1 MHPLP
6 GTYALIFSAY
16 RKSQLKIGKLGTLQ
30 LKPGFYIYV
39 GSAFGP
45 GGIKARIAHHCKKPA
60 RLHWHLDYLASLL
73 KLTEI
78 WYTYDPIHREHQ
90 WAKTIASTRGASVP
104 LSGFGASDCR
114 CKSHLFYFDTVPS
127 GRSFRRNLS
136 ARYKKQGKVTIE
148 KPEGYRG

>member
-16 RKSQLKIGKLGTLQ
+16 QKSHLKIGKLGTLH

-45 GGIKARIAHHCKKPA
+45 GGLKARIAHHCEKPA

-104 LSGFGASDCR
+104 LDGFGSSDCR

-148 KPEGYRG
+148 KPEGYSD

>member
-1 MHPLP
+1 MP
-6 GTYALIFSAY
+6 GTYALIFLSS

-45 GGIKARIAHHCKKPA
+45 GGIKARVAHHCKKPA
-60 RLHWHLDYLASLL
+60 RPHWHIDYLASFL

-90 WAKTIASTRGASVP
+90 WAKTIASTRAASVP
-104 LSGFGASDCR
+104 LDGFGSSDCR
-114 CKSHLFYFDTVPS
+114 CNSHLFYYNSRPAIKT
-127 GRSFRRNLS
+127 FRRSIKASTENHGRVLF
-136 ARYKKQGKVTIE
+136 KKFEAV
-148 KPEGYRG
+148 

>member
-16 RKSQLKIGKLGTLQ
+16 RKNQLKIGKLGTLH
-30 LKPGFYIYV
+30 LKPGFYIYI

-45 GGIKARIAHHCKKPA
+45 GGIKARIAHHCKKTIRP
-60 RLHWHLDYLASLL
+60 HWHIDYLGSFLEL
-73 KLTEI
+73 IEI
-78 WYTYDPIHREHQ
+78 WHTYDPIHREHQ

-114 CKSHLFYFDTVPS
+114 CNSHLFYFNTKPS
-127 GRSFRRNLS
+127 VKSFRQSLLTTDE
-136 ARYKKQGKVTIE
+136 KGGIVTIE
-148 KPEGYRG
+148 KSEGYRD

>member
-16 RKSQLKIGKLGTLQ
+16 RKNQLKIGKLGTLQ
-30 LKPGFYIYV
+30 LKPGFYIYI

-45 GGIKARIAHHCKKPA
+45 GGLKARIAHHRKRANRP
-60 RLHWHLDYLASLL
+60 HWHIDYLSSFLEL
-73 KLTEI
+73 IEI
-78 WYTYDPIHREHQ
+78 WHTYDPIHREHQ

-114 CKSHLFYFDTVPS
+114 CNSHLFYFNTDPS
-127 GRSFRRNLS
+127 VKSFRQSLLTTDE
-136 ARYKKQGKVTIE
+136 KGGIVTIE
-148 KPEGYRG
+148 KPEGYRD